1 MRTPVS
7 RGAHVFGSVYWKE
20 MKLPEI
26 VGIAGTNGAGK
37 DVLGLLLAELENY
50 HFVSASDLLRDEL
63 RRTGV
68 PLERANLAA
77 LSQRWRQE
85 SGDEGILTVKAM
97 DQYEQ
102 ERDTYDGLAIV
113 SLRHPEEAQRI
124 KEHGGVIVWVDADQ
138 RHRYERLQAGSRGR
152 AEDHLSFEEFQAAEY
167 REMHP
172 DPAAEP
178 GALNMKGVHDLADI
192 TIENDFPTIEAYHDY
207 LIERFALRRKS

>member
-1 MRTPVS
+1 MRTPVN

-102 ERDTYDGLAIV
+102 ERDTYNGLAIV

-124 KEHGGVIVWVDADQ
+124 KEHGGVIVWVDAD
-138 RHRYERLQAGSRGR
+138 
-152 AEDHLSFEEFQAAEY
+152 
-167 REMHP
+167 
-172 DPAAEP
+172 
-178 GALNMKGVHDLADI
+178 
-192 TIENDFPTIEAYHDY
+192 
-207 LIERFALRRKS
+207 